1 MCSGCL
7 KKAIQLKSAYKDKEK
22 AEKDYY
28 NIRDDA
34 DFKTLIGM

>member
-7 KKAIQLKSAYKDKEK
+7 KKAIQLKPAYKDKEK
-22 AEKDYY
+22 AEKGFD

-34 DFKTLIGM
+34 DFKILTGM